1 MKTVKQLCLSL
12 SVCFGLLIFCNKAFS
27 QAPPPPPAGGPPP
40 PPPPSEVFKKIN
52 PFKKK
57 SKTDTAKSS
66 TQSKTATT
74 ASAAPATP
82 PPGGPPPP
90 PNPLNLFKKKK
101 KDTTSTKPVQPK
113 PM

>member
-57 SKTDTAKSS
+57 SKADTAKSAN
-66 TQSKTATT
+66 QSKTATT
-74 ASAAPATP
+74 QPAAP

-101 KDTTSTKPVQPK
+101 KDTTGTKPAPPK
-113 PM
+113 PQQ